1 MVRAAVTDRITKKRG
16 IKMERIVK
24 GGKEYYKNAGNVTK
38 IGVDR
43 ECSRKI
49 IGFIGFMSEGKKIL
63 NGKTAKLGMSFSGY
77 IYART
82 GV

>member
-24 GGKEYYKNAGNVTK
+24 GEKEYYKNAGNVTK

-49 IGFIGFMSEGKKIL
+49 IGFMSEGKKIL
-63 NGKTAKLGMSFSGY
+63 NGKTAKLGMSFSRY